1 MGSMCVTIYFVMCT
15 GRLGGKN
22 IYFLKTYPALHVVM
36 EGTGLWYLINLTEST
51 RVQEGKASTA
61 FAKQTV
67 YLRDSPLFRTLKGRN
82 YQKNVGDESRTFDYI
97 ELRIYVRPE
106 YAGMFLPRIN
116 YVWFFTLE

>member
-1 MGSMCVTIYFVMCT
+1 
-15 GRLGGKN
+15 
-22 IYFLKTYPALHVVM
+22 M
-36 EGTGLWYLINLTEST
+36 EGIGLWYLINLTESI

-82 YQKNVGDESRTFDYI
+82 YQKNVRDESRTFDYI

-106 YAGMFLPRIN
+106 YADSERRLQNEDPYTAISQYRRLKNILTKRLIAEEESN
-116 YVWFFTLE
+116 TDS